1 MSGKK
6 CKIAL
11 CLSGEP
17 RSSMFCFPYYYETF
31 LNNNP
36 MYETDVYIHTWKNFR
51 ALPLYNPKKFTID
64 IIDQNQYLNNFFNKN
79 GLNNLL
85 TVKKDLAFFGNLTK
99 HSVKIYNTLLMH
111 TSIKRCFDLIDQSY
125 DIIVRGRFD
134 LFFST
139 KLDIIPYIL
148 DLIKYQ
154 TSDIILPFTKYNLP
168 QNTLPYISDQFA
180 IGTPKAMKIYSNLID
195 NIVSVIES
203 TESIIP
209 EVLLSQHLRNNNLR
223 VKDVILSP
231 ELIRGVNPIL
241 HKPSIFNSFLDE

>member
-6 CKIAL
+6 LKIAL

-31 LNNNP
+31 LNNNL
-36 MYETDVYIHTWKNFR
+36 MYETDVYIHAWKNFR
-51 ALPLYNPKKFTID
+51 ALPLYNPKKVQID
-64 IIDQNQYLNNFFNKN
+64 VIDQNKYLNDFFQKN
-79 GLNNLL
+79 GLQHLL
-85 TVKKDLAFFGNLTK
+85 AVKKDLEFFGNLTK
-99 HSVKIYNTLLMH
+99 NSVKIYNTLLMH
-111 TSIKRCFDLIDQSY
+111 TSIKRCFDLIEQPY
-125 DIIVRGRFD
+125 DIIIRGRFD
-134 LFFST
+134 LIFGT
-139 KLDIIPYIL
+139 KLDIIPYLL
-148 DLIKYQ
+148 DLIHYK
-154 TSDIILPFTKYNLP
+154 TSDIILPFVKYNLP

-195 NIVSVIES
+195 NIVPVIES

-231 ELIRGVNPIL
+231 ELIRGVNPIINKPIL
-241 HKPSIFNSFLDE
+241 HNSFLDE